1 MRILGG
7 RTRAVALLAG
17 LPVALVT
24 VFSGWYLLIPIVS
37 GIGVSGVR
45 RHTRRRSTAATVA

>member
-24 VFSGWYLLIPIVS
+24 VFSGWYLLMPIVS
-37 GIGVSGVR
+37 GIGFSGVR